1 MAKTEEKFSSDFHSM
16 IRVASLSSFG
26 FFYLGFLVPII
37 ARTNMDASSL
47 QIGLMVS
54 SLVIGHLIS
63 SSFTGYLTD
72 RVKQKKVLIF
82 WGSMGR
88 GISYLMI
95 YFAIINNSFIILWIS
110 WFSLG
115 FGAGFFWIPFDTLIA
130 EKSHKENRSQAFGK
144 RDSANARGQLFGAL
158 GGFAII
164 LFFGPY
170 TQDPRILYSAI
181 IFFGIAN
188 FIAAV
193 LFIEKVDETLKI
205 LIIEENLAKNDLSP
219 ADNVSKTSFPKPMVI
234 GLIILFIIVILS
246 SINANLWRPFLNIYI
261 IENVSSNLNVIILI
275 YLPAGLLA
283 TFFAPK
289 LGEIMDKVNPTIGIT
304 ITAIIGALLT
314 WLLIN
319 TTDLLLFALI
329 VLADI
334 TISMAAGL
342 LFRNLLS
349 RIHIENRGKILGV
362 TTFFTNLG
370 AIIGPIIGG
379 YLWDIYGSKTPFI
392 LSIYVELCL
401 VPLFLIVIKLLSPHL
416 AEKYE
421 NKKNNS

>member
-1 MAKTEEKFSSDFHSM
+1 M
-16 IRVASLSSFG
+16 IRVASLNSFG

-37 ARTNMDASSL
+37 ARTNMGASAL
-47 QIGLMVS
+47 QIGIMVS
-54 SLVIGHLIS
+54 SLVIGHIIS
-63 SSFTGYLTD
+63 STFTGYLTD
-72 RVKQKKVLIF
+72 KVKQKKFLIF
-82 WGSMGR
+82 WGSIGR

-95 YFAIINNSFIILWIS
+95 YFAFISNSFILLWIS

-130 EKSHKENRSQAFGK
+130 EKSHKNNRSQAFGK

-164 LFFGPY
+164 LFLSPY

-181 IFFGIAN
+181 IFFGISN
-188 FIAAV
+188 FIAAF

-205 LIIEENLAKNDLSP
+205 TLAEEDFIKNQELSK
-219 ADNVSKTSFPKPMVI
+219 DSISKTSFPKPMII

-246 SINANLWRPFLNIYI
+246 STNANIWRPFLNIYI
-261 IENVSSNLNVIILI
+261 IENISDNLNIVILI

-289 LGEIMDKVNPTIGIT
+289 LGELMDKVNPTLGIT
-304 ITAIIGALLT
+304 ITATIGALLT

-319 TTDLLLFALI
+319 TTDLILFALI

-334 TISMAAGL
+334 TIAMAAGL

-349 RIHIENRGKILGV
+349 RINIENRGKVLGA

-370 AIIGPIIGG
+370 AIIGPVIGG
-379 YLWDIYGSKTPFI
+379 YLWDVYGPKTPFI

-401 VPLFLIVIKLLSPHL
+401 IPLFLIVIKLLSPHL

-421 NKKNNS
+421 NKKKS